1 VDADRVLR
9 KLKSL
14 QLTAAAAASA
24 KEPLKAGDHP
34 PHTGTPSEG
43 SLEEVVLQL
52 AHPSALALVPA
63 EEKNENR
70 NEKLAN
76 RAVIKYA
83 LAGDVASMMEL
94 LTAMDALGLTVTTRA
109 GIRSIIKCATKAA
122 EYSIA
127 NKVIDAALRQ
137 VDDDDDDASSS
148 SDLKDVVRFD
158 IFLWEAKVRV
168 LSESGD
174 ATGALAVMEHLLKLG
189 LLPTPAMY
197 TSVLKSYVKLNRLED
212 AYAFWERMHDDN
224 VDINGVAFAAMMQY
238 CAKTDR
244 AERAFFY
251 FDEMREAYKVEPTIE
266 VFLNLFAACAT
277 APHFV
282 AGYESFIF
290 DAMILMEAAEMT
302 PTKNVYDQVNIIVVI
317 SIIIVIIIIIII
329 MIIIIMIII
338 IMIII
343 IIIIMIIIIVM
354 IIIIMIIIIIII
366 MIIIIMIIIIRSSG
380 PSHRRETPSLLNTT
394 TSRCD
399 AKGKQWVIVDHSSSS
414 S

>member
-1 VDADRVLR
+1 VDADRVLK

-24 KEPLKAGDHP
+24 KEPLKAGDRP
-34 PHTGTPSEG
+34 PNTGIPSEG
-43 SLEEVVLQL
+43 SLEEVSLQL
-52 AHPSALALVPA
+52 AHPAIAPALVPA
-63 EEKNENR
+63 EEK

-83 LAGDVASMMEL
+83 LAGDVAKMMEL
-94 LTAMDALGLTVTTRA
+94 LTVMNALGLTVNTRA
-109 GIRSIIKCATKAA
+109 GVRSIIKCATKAA

-137 VDDDDDDASSS
+137 VDDDDASDDM
-148 SDLKDVVRFD
+148 KDVVRFD
-158 IFLWEAKVRV
+158 IFLWESKVRV

-197 TSVLKSYVKLNRLED
+197 TSVLKSYVKLNRLEE

-224 VDINGVAFAAMMQY
+224 VDINAVAFAAMMQY

-244 AERAFFY
+244 AERAFFF
-251 FDEMREAYKVEPTIE
+251 FDEMKEAYKVEPTIE

-302 PTKNVYDQVNIIVVI
+302 PTKNVYDQVNIIVMI
-317 SIIIVIIIIIII
+317 SITSIINIISI
-329 MIIIIMIII
+329 MIM
-338 IMIII
+338 
-343 IIIIMIIIIVM
+343 
-354 IIIIMIIIIIII
+354 
-366 MIIIIMIIIIRSSG
+366 IIRSSV
-380 PSHRRETPSLLNTT
+380 PSHRRETPSQLNTT
-394 TSRCD
+394 TSKCA
-399 AKGKQWVIVDHSSSS
+399 AKGKQWIIVDHSSSS
-414 S
+414 SWSITHHPHHYRSLIILMIIDIS